1 MSLLIDRL
9 LELARLESGKI
20 KADFVEFDL
29 VSVIQNVYE
38 RLNQSFSRKNAEFLL
53 EYKNECKVKADV
65 AMTSVI
71 LENILSNSLKYSSEN
86 QTIKVELRKEK
97 EHLICS
103 IKDNGNGIPEE
114 QLHRIFDRF
123 YRVDESR
130 NFQISGV
137 GLGLAIVK
145 RLADLQHL
153 KILVESQLNSGT
165 TIQIIFP
172 VI

>member
-1 MSLLIDRL
+1 MDCQWASASILR
-9 LELARLESGKI
+9 
-20 KADFVEFDL
+20 V
-29 VSVIQNVYE
+29 
-38 RLNQSFSRKNAEFLL
+38 FS
-53 EYKNECKVKADV
+53 EYS
-65 AMTSVI
+65 TGI
-71 LENILSNSLKYSSEN
+71 LWVLFE
-86 QTIKVELRKEK
+86 V
-97 EHLICS
+97 
-103 IKDNGNGIPEE
+103 KDNGNGIPPE
-114 QLHRIFDRF
+114 QLHKIFDRF